1 MSNRSNFAAT
11 LASALGTGAPNA
23 GRVADPEKVKTRNVV
38 FTDDQEMLKR
48 VIDTRLP
55 QVCGDAETAIAL
67 LSYCLS
73 ELILRTARPG
83 LLPEAVATAVQV
95 LQYNCGVAQPV
106 ILPADVRQSLGV
118 CPHGY
123 PLPAHGLNPE
133 CQACANDARINRG
146 EPSQCTCGNWSGAA
160 VPDANCPV
168 HFARGKRHH
177 SNNCECGEC

>member
-11 LASALGTGAPNA
+11 LATALGTGAPNA
-23 GRVADPEKVKTRNVV
+23 GRVADPEKVRTREVV

-55 QVCGDAETAIAL
+55 QVCGDVETAIAL

-95 LQYNCGVAQPV
+95 LQYNCGVTQPV
-106 ILPADVRQSLGV
+106 KAGY

-123 PLPAHGLNPE
+123 VLPERGLNPD
-133 CQACANDARINRG
+133 CKACANDARINRG
-146 EPSQCTCGNWSGAA
+146 EPSQCTCGDWSGAA
-160 VPDANCPV
+160 VPNAKCPV
-168 HFARGKRHH
+168 HF
-177 SNNCECGEC
+177 NV